1 MTEREVLLKIE
12 DLKLN
17 FHTYR
22 GEVKALNGADLTVY
36 RGEVL
41 SLVGESGCGKSTAA
55 HAILRLLPDNAYI
68 LGGRIIFR
76 GEDLLKKSGAE
87 IREIRAKQ
95 IAMIFQDPMTYLNP
109 VLTAGTQLR
118 EVFDLNEDFLKQ
130 ETILSLENPG
140 RKPDYDIYL
149 TTRTSGETAQDAR
162 VSKGDLKAT
171 ANRLSRDFLTLTQL
185 PDPER
190 IMTQYPHE
198 LSGGMRQRVM
208 IAMALARRPYL
219 LIADEITSALD
230 VTVQAQILQFLKAL
244 RDKTDAAILFITHD
258 LSVAAELSDRI
269 AVMYGGN
276 VVEVAPT
283 AELFQRPLHPYTQ
296 LLQKSI
302 PDVRKV
308 EKRLDSIPGF
318 VPDMISPPSG
328 CRFHPRCPYARE
340 KCHLEKPPMIEVEK
354 GRFVACYNYE
364 VEAS

>member
-1 MTEREVLLKIE
+1 MIEREVLLKIE
-12 DLKLN
+12 DLYLN

-22 GEVKALNGADLTVY
+22 GEVKALNGVDLAIY

-41 SLVGESGCGKSTAA
+41 SLVGESGCGKSTVA
-55 HAILRLLPDNAYI
+55 HAILRLLPENAYI

-76 GEDLLKKSGAE
+76 GEDLLKKSGDE
-87 IREIRAKQ
+87 IRKIRAKE
-95 IAMIFQDPMTYLNP
+95 IATIFQDPMTYLNP

-130 ETILSLENPG
+130 EAIRSLKDPG
-140 RKPDYDIYL
+140 RKPDYEEYL
-149 TTRTSGETAQDAR
+149 TSHTSDETAQGVK
-162 VSKGDLKAT
+162 VSNRDLKAT
-171 ANRLSRDFLTLTQL
+171 AERLSRDFLTLTQL
-185 PDPER
+185 PDTER

-219 LIADEITSALD
+219 LMADEITSALD

-269 AVMYGGN
+269 AVMYGGSA
-276 VVEVAPT
+276 VEVAPT
-283 AELFQRPLHPYTQ
+283 AKLFERPLHPYTQ
-296 LLQKSI
+296 LLQRSI
-302 PDVRKV
+302 PDVRKA

-318 VPDMISPPSG
+318 VPDMISPPPG
-328 CRFHPRCPYARE
+328 CRFHPRCPHAGE
-340 KCHLEKPPMIEVEK
+340 KCHLEKPPIVEVEK